1 MEDVNLS
8 FLLWIIDQRSMDE
21 MKGAIEK
28 SMGLQL
34 HQEASDRPLDE
45 RLESFEVEAIGLF
58 VSLRRDPSWTEGN
71 LYRFAGGTKSRL
83 FSTGAPNVSI
93 DSHLA
98 RALVRSGISQVMS
111 REQFI
116 AYKKARQVEP

>member
-8 FLLWIIDQRSMDE
+8 FLLWVIDRRSMDE

-28 SMGLQL
+28 AMGIQL

-45 RLESFEVEAIGLF
+45 RLDSFEVETLGLF
-58 VSLRRDPSWTEGN
+58 VSLRRDPSWTEEN

-93 DSHLA
+93 DSHVA
-98 RALVRSGISQVMS
+98 RVLVRRGITQVMS
-111 REQFI
+111 REQFM
-116 AYKKARQVEP
+116 AYKKARQVAP